1 MNKDNI
7 MKMSINDALIR
18 YNLLNN
24 VKYVDE
30 DYSLSRELK
39 VKLIRLKLDLEKTY
53 NDFNTFQQ
61 KALEEV
67 KTPRYNELLANE
79 NRSDEENAELQ
90 TVINEINEDLN
101 KIVLKKAEEEVNVN
115 FTYLTNDEYN
125 EFLSVNINNEVT
137 INGVKLSAEEYVSLF
152 YHKFVK

>member
-1 MNKDNI
+1 

-18 YNLLNN
+18 YNLLNF
-24 VKYVDE
+24 VKYTDE

-53 NDFNTFQQ
+53 NEFNSFQQ

-67 KTPRYNELLANE
+67 KTARYDELVNKE
-79 NRSDEENAELQ
+79 VRTDEENTELQ
-90 TVINEINEDLN
+90 KIVAEINEDLN

-115 FTYLTNDEYN
+115 FSYLTNDEYN
-125 EFLSVNINNEVT
+125 EFLTVNINNEVT
-137 INGVKLSAEEYVSLF
+137 INGVNLSPEEYVSLF
-152 YHKFVK
+152 YRKFHQ